1 MFQQDSHFLS
11 LSSREMFLGEG
22 IFNRD
27 DEVGFTGTLFRK
39 SFKFFVALRR
49 NGKWFAISNVNYG

>member
-1 MFQQDSHFLS
+1 
-11 LSSREMFLGEG
+11 MFLGEG

-27 DEVGFTGTLFRK
+27 DEVGFTGNLFRK